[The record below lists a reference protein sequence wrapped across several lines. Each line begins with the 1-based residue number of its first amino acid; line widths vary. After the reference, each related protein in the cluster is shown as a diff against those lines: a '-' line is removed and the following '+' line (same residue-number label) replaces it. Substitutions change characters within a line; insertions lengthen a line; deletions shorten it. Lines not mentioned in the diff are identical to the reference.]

1 MSSPSV
7 TRMRYTSS
15 AVRCSS
21 RRFSKTSRIFIRG
34 MVAFR
39 PDCWRSF
46 GDGINGILMSNF
58 GYDSGFCTELFL
70 LMHIDC
76 TSLLAVCRRGKAG
89 IALVCT
95 SLLLSG
101 CAVER
106 YFLEYRVNVQ
116 QGNVVE
122 QKNIVQLRPGMT
134 RDQVRYVLGTPLLQD
149 PFHANRWDYVYRY
162 EDGASGDIA
171 MRNIFVYF
179 NAAGQLERVGGDVAA
194 DAAAAAD
201 LAQAVRSNEPQVIDL
216 GSLPP
221 DAEGPPEGSEPPSD
235 SWWWR
240 FIHLF
245 K

>member
-1 MSSPSV
+1 
-7 TRMRYTSS
+7 
-15 AVRCSS
+15 
-21 RRFSKTSRIFIRG
+21 
-34 MVAFR
+34 
-39 PDCWRSF
+39 
-46 GDGINGILMSNF
+46 
-58 GYDSGFCTELFL
+58 
-70 LMHIDC
+70 MHIDC
-76 TSLLAVCRRGKAG
+76 SSLLAFFRRGFAG
-89 IALVCT
+89 TGLICA

-122 QKNIVQLRPGMT
+122 QKHIVQLRPGMT
-134 RDQVRYVLGTPLLQD
+134 RDQVRFVLGTPLLQD
-149 PFHANRWDYVYRY
+149 PFNANRWDYVYRF
-162 EDGASGDIA
+162 ENGASGEIT
-171 MRNIFVYF
+171 MRNIFVFF
-179 NAAGQLERVGGDVAA
+179 NAAGQLERVGGDVAAGNPPPGVQVTGDVNA

-221 DAEGPPEGSEPPSD
+221 DAEGPPEDSEPPSD

>member
-1 MSSPSV
+1 
-7 TRMRYTSS
+7 
-15 AVRCSS
+15 
-21 RRFSKTSRIFIRG
+21 
-34 MVAFR
+34 
-39 PDCWRSF
+39 
-46 GDGINGILMSNF
+46 
-58 GYDSGFCTELFL
+58 
-70 LMHIDC
+70 MHIVC
-76 TSLLAVCRRGKAG
+76 PSLLAFFRRGIVRTGLLCAT
-89 IALVCT
+89 V
-95 SLLLSG
+95 LLSG

-106 YFLEYRVNVQ
+106 YFLEYRVSVQ

-122 QKNIVQLRPGMT
+122 QKHIVQLRPGMT

-149 PFHANRWDYVYRY
+149 PFHANRWDYIYRY
-162 EDGASGDIA
+162 EDGASGDIT

-179 NAAGQLERVGGDVAA
+179 NAAGQLERVGGDVAAGSPPPGVQITGDVNA

-221 DAEGPPEGSEPPSD
+221 DAEGPPEDSEPPSD

>member
-1 MSSPSV
+1 MSSYRKFP
-7 TRMRYTSS
+7 
-15 AVRCSS
+15 
-21 RRFSKTSRIFIRG
+21 
-34 MVAFR
+34 
-39 PDCWRSF
+39 
-46 GDGINGILMSNF
+46 
-58 GYDSGFCTELFL
+58 
-70 LMHIDC
+70 
-76 TSLLAVCRRGKAG
+76 LAVLSKGAAG
-89 IALVCT
+89 TGLLC
-95 SLLLSG
+95 SMLLLSG

-122 QKNIVQLRPGMT
+122 QKNIAQLRPGMT

-162 EDGASGDIA
+162 EDGATGDVT

-194 DAAAAAD
+194 AQPVGVEITGDLAADANAAAD
-201 LAQAVRSNEPQVIDL
+201 LAAAKRANEPQVIDL
-216 GSLPP
+216 GSLPE
-221 DAEGPPEGSEPPSD
+221 DAEGPPENSEPPSD

>member
-1 MSSPSV
+1 MP
-7 TRMRYTSS
+7 
-15 AVRCSS
+15 
-21 RRFSKTSRIFIRG
+21 TSRKL
-34 MVAFR
+34 
-39 PDCWRSF
+39 S
-46 GDGINGILMSNF
+46 
-58 GYDSGFCTELFL
+58 
-70 LMHIDC
+70 
-76 TSLLAVCRRGKAG
+76 LAVLIKGAAG
-89 IALVCT
+89 LGLV
-95 SLLLSG
+95 SGVLLLNG

-122 QKNIVQLRPGMT
+122 QKNIAQLRPGMT

-162 EDGASGDIA
+162 EDGATGAIA
-171 MRNIFVYF
+171 MRNIFVFF

-194 DAAAAAD
+194 GQPPAGVQITGNLTADANAAAD
-201 LAQAVRSNEPQVIDL
+201 LAAAVQSNEPQVIDL

-221 DAEGPPEGSEPPSD
+221 DAEGPPENSEPPSD

>member
-1 MSSPSV
+1 
-7 TRMRYTSS
+7 
-15 AVRCSS
+15 
-21 RRFSKTSRIFIRG
+21 
-34 MVAFR
+34 
-39 PDCWRSF
+39 
-46 GDGINGILMSNF
+46 MSNF

-162 EDGASGDIA
+162 EDGASGEIT
-171 MRNIFVYF
+171 MRNIYVYF

-194 DAAAAAD
+194 GSPPPSVQITGDVNADANAAAD

-221 DAEGPPEGSEPPSD
+221 EAEGPPEGSEPPSD

>member
-1 MSSPSV
+1 MSPFRKSPL
-7 TRMRYTSS
+7 
-15 AVRCSS
+15 AV
-21 RRFSKTSRIFIRG
+21 FSKG
-34 MVAFR
+34 AAG
-39 PDCWRSF
+39 F
-46 GDGINGILMSNF
+46 G
-58 GYDSGFCTELFL
+58 
-70 LMHIDC
+70 
-76 TSLLAVCRRGKAG
+76 
-89 IALVCT
+89 LVC
-95 SLLLSG
+95 SFVLLNG

-122 QKNIVQLRPGMT
+122 QKNIVQLRPGMS

-162 EDGASGDIA
+162 EDGATGDIT

-179 NAAGQLERVGGDVAA
+179 NAAGQLERVGGDVAPAQPAPGVQISGDVAA
-194 DAAAAAD
+194 DANAAAD
-201 LAQAVRSNEPQVIDL
+201 LAAAVRSNEPQVIDL
-216 GSLPP
+216 GSLPE
-221 DAEGPPEGSEPPSD
+221 DAEGPPENSEPPSD

>member
-1 MSSPSV
+1 
-7 TRMRYTSS
+7 
-15 AVRCSS
+15 
-21 RRFSKTSRIFIRG
+21 
-34 MVAFR
+34 
-39 PDCWRSF
+39 
-46 GDGINGILMSNF
+46 
-58 GYDSGFCTELFL
+58 
-70 LMHIDC
+70 MHIDR

-89 IALVCT
+89 IGLVCA

-149 PFHANRWDYVYRY
+149 PFHANRWDYIYRY
-162 EDGASGDIA
+162 EDGATGDIT

-194 DAAAAAD
+194 GQPPAGVQITGDVTADANAAAD

-216 GSLPP
+216 GSLPEG
-221 DAEGPPEGSEPPSD
+221 AEGPPENSEPPSD

>member
-1 MSSPSV
+1 MP
-7 TRMRYTSS
+7 
-15 AVRCSS
+15 
-21 RRFSKTSRIFIRG
+21 TSRKL
-34 MVAFR
+34 
-39 PDCWRSF
+39 S
-46 GDGINGILMSNF
+46 
-58 GYDSGFCTELFL
+58 
-70 LMHIDC
+70 
-76 TSLLAVCRRGKAG
+76 LAVLIKGAAG
-89 IALVCT
+89 LGLV
-95 SLLLSG
+95 SGVLLLNG

-122 QKNIVQLRPGMT
+122 QKKIAQLRPGMT

-162 EDGASGDIA
+162 EDGATGAIT
-171 MRNIFVYF
+171 MRNIFVFF

-194 DAAAAAD
+194 GQPPAGVQITGNLTADANAAAD
-201 LAQAVRSNEPQVIDL
+201 LAAAVQSNEPQVIDL

-221 DAEGPPEGSEPPSD
+221 DAEGPPENSEPPSD

>member
-1 MSSPSV
+1 
-7 TRMRYTSS
+7 
-15 AVRCSS
+15 
-21 RRFSKTSRIFIRG
+21 
-34 MVAFR
+34 
-39 PDCWRSF
+39 
-46 GDGINGILMSNF
+46 
-58 GYDSGFCTELFL
+58 
-70 LMHIDC
+70 MHTDRA
-76 TSLLAVCRRGKAG
+76 SLLVVRLKGVAG
-89 IALVCT
+89 TALVCAP
-95 SLLLSG
+95 LLLSG

-122 QKNIVQLRPGMT
+122 QKHIVQLRPGMS

-162 EDGASGDIA
+162 EDGATGDIT

-179 NAAGQLERVGGDVAA
+179 NASGQLERVGGDVAA
-194 DAAAAAD
+194 GGPPPGVQITGDVNADAVAAAD

-221 DAEGPPEGSEPPSD
+221 DAEGPPENSEPPSD